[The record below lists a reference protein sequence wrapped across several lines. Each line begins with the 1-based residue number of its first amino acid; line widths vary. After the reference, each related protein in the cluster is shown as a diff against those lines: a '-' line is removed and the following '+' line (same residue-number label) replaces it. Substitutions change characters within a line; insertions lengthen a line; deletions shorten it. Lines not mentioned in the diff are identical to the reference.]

1 MWDESQPPL
10 EESANTFEHLEGREG
25 LEGAQGWGGGRR
37 LSFSPDGGL
46 RSARPAV
53 GPSSFGSSSWGPCTS
68 SHQDGA
74 GGYRELPQNFLL
86 ASARPDAAP
95 RATRK
100 WGPARAP
107 QGAPC
112 AVLWAG
118 TGQAAGASNVGR
130 KAK

>member
-53 GPSSFGSSSWGPCTS
+53 GPSSFGKLSPGL
-68 SHQDGA
+68 
-74 GGYRELPQNFLL
+74 R
-86 ASARPDAAP
+86 SARRRPP
-95 RATRK
+95 RHQEV
-100 WGPARAP
+100 GARAGAAGRSVRSSVGWHRPGCRRFERWP
-107 QGAPC
+107 QG
-112 AVLWAG
+112 
-118 TGQAAGASNVGR
+118 
-130 KAK
+130 K